1 MHNMENVHTSTAE
14 GHHEPS
20 FSTKLIWRTF
30 WILLIIT
37 VVELVIAI
45 LYYETKFLPKHFL
58 NGVFIIGTLA
68 KAFFIIAEFM
78 HLKHEI
84 RNLIMSI
91 AVPAML
97 FIWFLA
103 AFLWDGNS
111 FKNLRNSYDPYHV
124 EKNTIKAKE
133 KEKEGE
139 HAPEKP
145 EGKKPGVE

>member
-1 MHNMENVHTSTAE
+1 MHNMENVHTSPSE
-14 GHHEPS
+14 GHHEPN

-37 VVELVIAI
+37 VIELALAI
-45 LYYETKFLPKHFL
+45 VYYETGFVNKHFL
-58 NGVFIIGTLA
+58 NGIFIVGTLA

-84 RNLIMSI
+84 RNLIMTI
-91 AVPAML
+91 AFPAML

-103 AFLWDGNS
+103 AFLWDGGS
-111 FKNLRNSYDPYHV
+111 YKKLRNSYDPYHV
-124 EKNTIKAKE
+124 QKDTTKVQQR
-133 KEKEGE
+133 EGE
-139 HAPEKP
+139 HEHEQH

>member
-1 MHNMENVHTSTAE
+1 MENSHTSPSGA
-14 GHHEPS
+14 HEPS

-37 VVELVIAI
+37 VVELVLAI
-45 LYYETKFLPKHFL
+45 LYYETSFLPKHFL
-58 NGVFIIGTLA
+58 NGIFIIGTLA

-84 RNLIMSI
+84 RNLIMTI

-103 AFLWDGNS
+103 AFLWDGDS
-111 FKNLRNSYDPYHV
+111 YKKLRNNYDSYHV
-124 EKNTIKAKE
+124 EKNTIKVKE

-139 HAPEKP
+139 HKPEKP

>member
-1 MHNMENVHTSTAE
+1 MHNMENVHTSASE

-37 VVELVIAI
+37 VVELALAI
-45 LYYETKFLPKHFL
+45 LYYETDFLPKHFL
-58 NGVFIIGTLA
+58 NGIFVIGTLA

-111 FKNLRNSYDPYHV
+111 FKELRNKYDPYHV
-124 EKNTIKAKE
+124 QKDTTKVQQ
-133 KEKEGE
+133 KEGE
-139 HAPEKP
+139 HHKT

>member
-1 MHNMENVHTSTAE
+1 MENSHTTTAVHTDD
-14 GHHEPS
+14 GHG
-20 FSTKLIWRTF
+20 FSTKIIWRTF

-37 VVELVIAI
+37 VVELALAI
-45 LYYETKFLPKHFL
+45 LYYETDFLPKHFL
-58 NGVFIIGTLA
+58 NGIFVIGTLA

-78 HLKHEI
+78 HLRHEI
-84 RNLIMSI
+84 KNMIMTV

-97 FIWFLA
+97 FIWFLL

-111 FKNLRNSYDPYHV
+111 YNKLRNRYDSHYV
-124 EKNTIKAKE
+124 ERYKAQP

-139 HAPEKP
+139 KKT